1 MFIYICICVCLLL
14 GIMAFSDEVIGLI
27 ETGEVLRLG
36 AIDGVSFALVK
47 EEREGLLSIISEYY
61 GLYGKEKAVPYDEVY
76 NFTLS
81 PNGKAIAYE
90 AIIDDNGYLM
100 KNGQKM
106 AQDNVCWIPTFS
118 RDTIRCI
125 DKLPLSLYTEKTMA
139 LTFKSTISLHTSYLK
154 CYSLI
159 KD

>member
-1 MFIYICICVCLLL
+1 MKKCLYICVCLLL

-61 GLYGKEKAVPYDEVY
+61 VLYGKEKAVPYDEVY

-125 DKLPLSLYTEKTMA
+125 DKLPLSLYTEKTV
-139 LTFKSTISLHTSYLK
+139 LPTFENAISLHTSYLK
-154 CYSLI
+154 GYLL
-159 KD
+159 KG